1 MMVRGFDPLPWTML
15 LPLAYAI
22 VGAGFGARAGRALAP
37 AALAAML
44 AVAAMLAWTV
54 MAHGPQRLALGGWAP
69 PLGIVLHADG
79 LSVSLLTMSAAVALP
94 AGLYAHRYFDPADAG
109 TRFFWPLLGFLIA
122 AMNALFL
129 SDDLFNLYVALELM
143 GLAAVGLVAIDRTV
157 VAVSSALRYLLAA
170 LLGSLAYLMGVALL
184 YGAYGSLALPYIGA
198 RLGPDPVSIA
208 ALVLI
213 TTGMALK
220 TALFPVHFWL
230 PPAHGGA
237 AAPVS
242 ALLSAVVVKG
252 SFYVLLRLWF
262 EVFDAAVTVSA
273 AQLLGVLGAAATLWG
288 SVLALRQQRL
298 KMVVAYS
305 TVAQVGYLFLV
316 FPLATDVAAADDA
329 WRGSVYHALSH
340 GLAKAAMFLAAGAM
354 IAGSAGDTVAS
365 LAGVSRRVPLGL
377 FAFALSAVSIMG
389 LPPSGGFLAKWLLL
403 QASLASGQWWWVVVL
418 LLGGLLSA
426 AYLFRVMR
434 YAFVDAAAGGPDD
447 SAAADRRSP
456 KTYALELSALVLA
469 LGALALG
476 LAPELPLRLIQVG
489 APFAGLL
496 P

>member
-1 MMVRGFDPLPWTML
+1 MRAILADPMPWTVL
-15 LPLAYAI
+15 LPLAYGLAS
-22 VGAGFGARAGRALAP
+22 AGFGARIGRPLGLVFLVASLAIALSLLFVVQADG
-37 AALAAML
+37 
-44 AVAAMLAWTV
+44 T
-54 MAHGPQRLALGGWAP
+54 QRLAIGGWAP
-69 PLGIVLHADG
+69 PLGIGLRADG
-79 LSVSLLTMSAAVALP
+79 LSAALLAMSAAVALP
-94 AGLYAHRYFDPADAG
+94 AGVYAYCYFDPSDPRA
-109 TRFFWPLLGFLIA
+109 RYFWPLLGFLIA
-122 AMNALFL
+122 SMNALFL

-143 GLAAVGLVAIDRTV
+143 GLSAVGLVAIDRSTI
-157 VAVSSALRYLLAA
+157 AVSSALRYLLAA
-170 LLGSLAYLMGVALL
+170 LLGSLAYLLGMALV
-184 YGAYGSLALPYIGA
+184 YGAYGSLALPEVAA
-198 RLGPDPVSIA
+198 RFASAPVASAVI
-208 ALVLI
+208 VLMVV
-213 TTGMALK
+213 GLAMK
-220 TALFPVHFWL
+220 TALFPLHFWL

-242 ALLSAVVVKG
+242 ALLSAVVIKG
-252 SFYVLLRLWF
+252 SFYLVLRLWF
-262 EVFDAAVTVSA
+262 DVFDAATTVA
-273 AQLLGVLGAAATLWG
+273 AAHLLGVLGAAAVLWG

-434 YAFVDAAAGGPDD
+434 CAFVDAAAGGPDD
-447 SAAADRRSP
+447 SAAAERRSP

-476 LAPELPLRLIQVG
+476 LAPELPLRLIEIG